1 MHLALVIRLLSLQ
14 SQQGVSRR
22 SSGSFPGDAAAFA
35 GGFTAIQP
43 ESFDAANQQ
52 LRPSAAKGKT
62 RFAEVVQQEEEERGR
77 RGRSPRTP
85 ETAATPAGA
94 VDIVDWRMKSQ
105 SRSRS
110 RSVSH
115 MDVDWR
121 AASRSRSRAPMRLD
135 TIDDDEGA
143 MDGANLFSR
152 SAPTRALSTFA
163 DLAAFDGT
171 DAYGAFDSA
180 LDTDDFA
187 DLLRTNGQPTDGLQ
201 PPSMMSPAPGSSF
214 DVGTTGPGSSRRTAS
229 AVRKAQIQTAF
240 RHAAHTDLFDAD
252 LDAWS
257 AAQAASRSAEGKKPS
272 LDMASIGA
280 ANHYG
285 APFSTLDSIPGIG
298 DFVGIAAPPAS

>member
-14 SQQGVSRR
+14 SQQAVSRR

-121 AASRSRSRAPMRLD
+121 AASRSRSVHLCVLTPLMTTKELW
-135 TIDDDEGA
+135 
-143 MDGANLFSR
+143 M
-152 SAPTRALSTFA
+152 APTSSVDPLQHERFQLCRPCS
-163 DLAAFDGT
+163 
-171 DAYGAFDSA
+171 
-180 LDTDDFA
+180 
-187 DLLRTNGQPTDGLQ
+187 LR
-201 PPSMMSPAPGSSF
+201 
-214 DVGTTGPGSSRRTAS
+214 
-229 AVRKAQIQTAF
+229 
-240 RHAAHTDLFDAD
+240 RHRCL
-252 LDAWS
+252 
-257 AAQAASRSAEGKKPS
+257 RC
-272 LDMASIGA
+272 I
-280 ANHYG
+280 
-285 APFSTLDSIPGIG
+285 
-298 DFVGIAAPPAS
+298 